1 MSTVPDNPDSYIK
14 NPTEMGITDKGD
26 DKSINKTLSAFKK
39 YNNALYSGKTT
50 AFKVDTK
57 GEPLGN
63 RYFAKVS
70 GVYNED
76 GEKVDRYV
84 SVDNMKYPKDV
95 DRRFNLQNTG
105 LLHSAKATVDSI
117 NPYSLLDSDKMVEV
131 EMKSNADGDI
141 VRQTIGIGD
150 YKKMDCTAFPNRC
163 KTYKGKSGCEPCF
176 VKENVKENMHDMD
189 HSTTK
194 HEQHRFHNK
203 PLDKHHDMNTKLYYH
218 DIGISRSYPLY
229 LYNIGE
235 TQDVYEYDSSD
246 KDSVIETD
254 DGSDSDNNNK
264 NNKNNKNN
272 INNLNKSVLT
282 FYLGGLSVVGLYIVY
297 RFLNKRK

>member
-1 MSTVPDNPDSYIK
+1 MSSIPDNPDSYIK

-26 DKSINKTLSAFKK
+26 EKSINKTLSAFKK
-39 YNNALYSGKTT
+39 YNNALYSGKTN

-57 GEPLGN
+57 DEPLGN

-141 VRQTIGIGD
+141 IKQTIGIGD

-163 KTYKGKSGCEPCF
+163 KAYKGKSGCEPCF
-176 VKENVKENMHDMD
+176 VKEKVKENMHDMTSSNAKRD
-189 HSTTK
+189 DKSHDERMKK
-194 HEQHRFHNK
+194 H
-203 PLDKHHDMNTKLYYH
+203 DDMNNKLYYH

-229 LYNIGE
+229 LYNINE
-235 TQDVYEYDSSD
+235 TKDVYESDSSD
-246 KDSVIETD
+246 KDSVIEND
-254 DGSDSDNNNK
+254 DGSDDDNDSNK
-264 NNKNNKNN
+264 TN
-272 INNLNKSVLT
+272 INNVNNVNKSVLT
-282 FYLGGLSVVGLYIVY
+282 VYLGGLSVVGLYIVY

>member
-1 MSTVPDNPDSYIK
+1 MSSIPDNPDSYIK

-26 DKSINKTLSAFKK
+26 DRSMNKTLSAFKQ

-141 VRQTIGIGD
+141 IKQTIGIGD

-163 KTYKGKSGCEPCF
+163 KAYKGKSGCEPCF
-176 VKENVKENMHDMD
+176 VKEKVKENMHDM
-189 HSTTK
+189 
-194 HEQHRFHNK
+194 N
-203 PLDKHHDMNTKLYYH
+203 DMNNKLYYH

-229 LYNIGE
+229 LYNISE
-235 TQDVYEYDSSD
+235 TKDVYEYDSSD
-246 KDSVIETD
+246 KDSVTEMD
-254 DGSDSDNNNK
+254 DGSDADDDSGNNNNNK
-264 NNKNNKNN
+264 PN
-272 INNLNKSVLT
+272 INKSVLT
-282 FYLGGLSVVGLYIVY
+282 VYLGGLTVVGLYIVY